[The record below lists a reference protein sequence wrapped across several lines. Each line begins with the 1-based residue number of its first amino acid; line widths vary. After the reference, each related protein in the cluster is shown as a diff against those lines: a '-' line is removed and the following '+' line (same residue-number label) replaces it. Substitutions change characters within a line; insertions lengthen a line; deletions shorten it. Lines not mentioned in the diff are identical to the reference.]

1 VDGWGYSLRGMMGM
15 VVVGGLL
22 ITLTYFFMQRKVVP
36 KVMALQKVRRPLA
49 HPLRHPAP
57 GRGAHCWGGYREMQ
71 GYTSRG
77 RCMGVSAAVA
87 GGCRAPAAAGRG
99 RRASARRAGAAQ
111 VGQIKKKKKK
121 QKLGTGESL
130 SFLAK
135 SPYIRDLAT
144 LVRALPAT
152 PPGAC
157 AHRAAGA
164 RWVPKGRPC
173 P

>member
-1 VDGWGYSLRGMMGM
+1 
-15 VVVGGLL
+15 
-22 ITLTYFFMQRKVVP
+22 
-36 KVMALQKVRRPLA
+36 VR
-49 HPLRHPAP
+49 
-57 GRGAHCWGGYREMQ
+57 
-71 GYTSRG
+71 
-77 RCMGVSAAVA
+77 
-87 GGCRAPAAAGRG
+87 
-99 RRASARRAGAAQ
+99 GAAQ